1 MHEMRVQKRRT
12 WEIGPP
18 RGWADRRRKVERR
31 KPETTDGSYDEF
43 ESLVAAMKARSAE
56 IIEQTVSGWDIP
68 IHRDE

>member
-1 MHEMRVQKRRT
+1 MQKERGEERRT

-31 KPETTDGSYDEF
+31 KPEVNDGSYDEF

-56 IIEQTVSGWDIP
+56 IIEQTVSSWDIP
-68 IHRDE
+68 SHRDE